1 MLWASD
7 LDLYQFTSNGAI
19 DPDPWPAFSSHIT
32 DAIANGVRV
41 LTISVGFG
49 RPSIPALV
57 ARLRLTLERYLRA
70 GGVVVLATG
79 ERPSGQTGLRL
90 TINQLAVSQNDTLGA
105 LKPAAA
111 QLYAGGY
118 ADQIIWVAGTDDAGG
133 FWSPSHFW
141 SGATIVAPATNIL
154 TLDNRANG
162 HATNVWEGT
171 SFSAPFV
178 AGVAGLLL
186 AMDPTLTAAQ
196 VKSYIVRGDTQPRLN
211 RQTGVFGPPQTV
223 AGAPETVY
231 QLDAY
236 GALTLLASERSTVPL
251 CGNRVWVATT
261 QLVAQ
266 RDTGAAP
273 QVLADIGDT
282 AAFVNV
288 HHGGRRVDVW
298 TDDFDPLSFVFT
310 QQGTWTQSGNPP
322 ASPDGGAWNSLWSL
336 SHDGDTA
343 VTMVNHSGAN
353 QVTREVR
360 RGPTGG
366 SSTHLADIVV
376 PLSSSA
382 DSVCIYMLS
391 GVCQEY
397 GFTGT
402 SEFVYFRTAAY
413 SPLGDRVIVSVS
425 TARSQTTS
433 VGGLANC
440 PWDTNPQHPAQ
451 CITHIDYSAGTI
463 GTTYHQIDLRT
474 GIDTVLATP
483 TTAPVMVFWAA
494 VAEDGGQLVTGEGV
508 FAQTST
514 LRPDTNFVGFH
525 QRVTSQTTTDCTLR
539 YRQASSGLMPRFE
552 TASEDVCRG
561 PLGGGSIAP
570 APPIT
575 SRTQ

>member
-7 LDLYQFTSNGAI
+7 LNLYQMSKNSAI
-19 DPDPWPAFSSHIT
+19 DPDPRAAFSSHID

-49 RPSIPALV
+49 RPSIPELV

-70 GGVVVLATG
+70 GGIVVLATG

-90 TINQLAVSQNDTLGA
+90 TINQLATTQNDSLTA

-111 QLYAGGY
+111 QLYASGY
-118 ADQIIWVAGTDDAGG
+118 ADQIIWVAGTDDGG
-133 FWSPSHFW
+133 SFWSPSHFW

-154 TLDNRANG
+154 TLDNQANG
-162 HATNVWEGT
+162 QVTQVWQGT
-171 SFSAPFV
+171 SFSAPYV

-186 AMDPTLTAAQ
+186 AMDSTLTAADL
-196 VKSYIVRGDTQPRLN
+196 KDYILRGARQPRLN
-211 RQTGVFGPPQTV
+211 RQTGAFGPPQPV
-223 AGAPETVY
+223 SGAPETVY

-282 AAFVNV
+282 AAYVNV

-298 TDDFDPLSFVFT
+298 TDALDPLSFVFT
-310 QQGTWTQSGNPP
+310 PQGTWTQSGNPP

-343 VTMVNHSGAN
+343 ATVVTHSGDN
-353 QVTREVR
+353 QVTLEVR

-366 SSTHLADIVV
+366 SSTHLGDIVV
-376 PLSSSA
+376 ALPSSG
-382 DSVCIYMLS
+382 DSVCIFTLS
-391 GVCQEY
+391 GVCQEHR
-397 GFTGT
+397 FAGT
-402 SEFVYFRTAAY
+402 SDFVYFWTAAY

-425 TARSQTTS
+425 TARTQTTS

-451 CITHIDYSAGTI
+451 CITHIDYSMGTI

-483 TTAPVMVFWAA
+483 TTAPVVVFWSAL
-494 VAEDGGQLVTGEGV
+494 AEDGGQLVSGEGV
-508 FAQTST
+508 VNQTST
-514 LRPDTNFVGFH
+514 LLPDSNFVGFH
-525 QRVTSQTTTDCTLR
+525 TVINSQTTTACTLR
-539 YRQASSGLMPRFE
+539 YRQASNGLTPRYE

-570 APPIT
+570 APRIT